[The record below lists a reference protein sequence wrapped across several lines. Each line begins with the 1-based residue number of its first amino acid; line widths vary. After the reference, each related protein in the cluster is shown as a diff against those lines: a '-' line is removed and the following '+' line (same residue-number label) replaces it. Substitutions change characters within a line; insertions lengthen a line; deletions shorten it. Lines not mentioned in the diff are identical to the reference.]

1 MRRIEIVG
9 PSSLL
14 DTVLAAVQERG
25 VLHIEEIPLAEY
37 GEKGLLHRVAL
48 SDDRLHERR
57 QIEELMEILEEAVG
71 FVPESVLEGLTESPV
86 YRGEYRKW
94 DSEDVGA
101 IGVASRSM
109 HAKVR
114 SFVRRRHN
122 VSDDLRALTSYEEV
136 VSTLAPVVETNE
148 LNSDLEFVGI
158 VLDQKARVG
167 KELFQEELKKLT
179 AGMCEYYEGQLSN
192 KRVAA
197 LVGYP
202 KTHAHA
208 VRSFILEAGI
218 GQLNVPRY
226 LRDKPFE
233 EALAELE
240 DDIDS
245 LREKQRNLEE
255 QSDRFYRDRAPS
267 LLALHHVCR
276 NRHSQYEALTTLATT
291 RYTFILRGWV
301 PAAEV
306 GGLYE
311 YLADI
316 SAQRVVMRRLK
327 VGKFERPPVL
337 LVNSKVF
344 KPFEP
349 LLALFPPPKYGS
361 VDPTVYI
368 GSVFPPI
375 FGLMLGD
382 IGYGVL
388 VGIMAAIVPL
398 IWKGSAMARKLAIVT
413 AWCAF
418 FTVVFGF
425 VFGEFFGEL
434 GNHLFGLEPL
444 WQPRFA
450 FTGVNKAETLLSYMA
465 IAIAIGI
472 LHVLLGLILGV
483 INYSRA
489 GDRHMVVESLA
500 KIAGVFMLLFFVGRL
515 AQYLP
520 PIFTTLGIAALVV
533 FVVLMIYDIVHK
545 PIFGAMLPLE
555 LLSTLGNILSYVR
568 IMAIGLVS
576 VVLAFLANMFGGM
589 ASSIVLAVIIAA
601 LVHALNLALGIID
614 PTIQGL
620 RLHYV
625 EFFSKFFM
633 SGGTPYKP
641 FRKVGGITV

>member
-9 PSSLL
+9 PSSIL
-14 DTVLAAVQERG
+14 DNVLAAVQERG

-48 SDDRLHERR
+48 SDDRLRERR
-57 QIEELMEILEEAVG
+57 QLEELLEILDEAVG
-71 FVPESVLEGLTESPV
+71 HVPESVLTNLESSP
-86 YRGEYRKW
+86 GYRKEYKRW
-94 DSEDVGA
+94 DNEDVGSV
-101 IGVASRSM
+101 GVAARSM

-122 VSDDLRALTSYEEV
+122 VADDLRALTSYEEV
-136 VSTLAPVVETNE
+136 VSALAPLVETNQ
-148 LNSDLEFVGI
+148 LDRNLEFVGI
-158 VLDQKARVG
+158 ILDQKSRVG
-167 KELFQEELKKLT
+167 RELFKEEMRKLT
-179 AGMCEYYEGQLSN
+179 NGLFEYYEAELSN
-192 KRVAA
+192 RRIAA

-202 KTHAHA
+202 SSHAHQ

-218 GQLNVPRY
+218 GQMNVPRY
-226 LRDKPFE
+226 LRDRPFE
-233 EALAELE
+233 EALADLE
-240 DDIDS
+240 RDIDQ

-267 LLALHHVCR
+267 LLALQHVCR
-276 NRHSQYEALTTLATT
+276 NRHSQYEALSTLATT

-301 PAAEV
+301 PVREV
-306 GGLYE
+306 AGLDSH
-311 YLADI
+311 LAKVSDG
-316 SAQRVVMRRLK
+316 RVVMRRLK
-327 VGKFERPPVL
+327 VGRYERPPVL
-337 LVNSKVF
+337 MQNPKPF

-349 LLALFPPPKYGS
+349 LLALFPPPRYGT
-361 VDPTVYI
+361 VDPTI
-368 GSVFPPI
+368 SIALVFPPI

-382 IGYGVL
+382 IGYGVIL
-388 VGIMAAIVPL
+388 GILAALVPL
-398 IWKGSAMARKLAIVT
+398 IWRGSTMARKLAIVT
-413 AWCAF
+413 GWCAF

-425 VFGEFFGEL
+425 LFGELFGEL
-434 GNHLFGLEPL
+434 GNHLLGLEPI
-444 WQPRFA
+444 WQPRFT
-450 FTGVNKAETLLSYMA
+450 FEGTNKSQLLLDYMT
-465 IAIAIGI
+465 IAIVIGF
-472 LHVLLGLILGV
+472 LHVIFGLILGV

-489 GDRHMVVESLA
+489 GDRHLVVENLA
-500 KIAGVFMLLFFVGRL
+500 KIFGIFMLLFFVGRL

-520 PIFTTLGIAALVV
+520 PAFTYAGIGSGVAFLALMV
-533 FVVLMIYDIVHK
+533 YDIMHK
-545 PIFGAMLPLE
+545 PVFGAMLPLE

-589 ASSIVLAVIIAA
+589 ASSIVVAILIAA
-601 LVHALNLALGIID
+601 AVHALNMALGIID